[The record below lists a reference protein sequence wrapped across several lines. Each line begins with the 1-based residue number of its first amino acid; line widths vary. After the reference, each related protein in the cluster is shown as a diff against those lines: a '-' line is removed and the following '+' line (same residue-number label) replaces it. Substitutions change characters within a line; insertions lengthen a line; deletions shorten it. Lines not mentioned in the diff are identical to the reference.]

1 MKLVAKR
8 NIRSVEQLVIGLLDA
23 NMKVG
28 MCLTADSGGGKRRK
42 LTSERG
48 ITGARKVHFVD
59 FGGDNVGILEWD
71 KAAGSD
77 THEVRLYVE
86 ERVAEDDAVKRT
98 VAVIFG
104 HPDHSGP
111 VSPEDRGRLMELDA
125 MAWFSAGRHDKAK
138 IVAERIVKLNPRL
151 PRAWNCIGA
160 CYSALNENHQA
171 IHYYLKALQADRSIF
186 RVWVNLGNR
195 YNAVGDELR
204 SIVAYRLSLSRP
216 DRYRQ
221 DDELRRDVIRKLGN
235 KRRMDLYNRHLR
247 RTRDKEINML
257 AKGTANR
264 KSRERV
270 EYGTGLA
277 LLRAGEYEKAAE
289 EISKA
294 LKLAPEDPVIYN
306 DIAHCRFHAGKLD
319 EALKTIDTAL
329 SIDGGI
335 SLLHVTK
342 AEILMKLS
350 RHREALDCYRK
361 AIDLDGAHAAAYYSK
376 ALAEDHLGMREAAE
390 KSFQHFIVVSN
401 EAHESQVNY
410 ARGRLQEFEYWRR
423 RKPS

>member
-1 MKLVAKR
+1 
-8 NIRSVEQLVIGLLDA
+8 
-23 NMKVG
+23 
-28 MCLTADSGGGKRRK
+28 
-42 LTSERG
+42 
-48 ITGARKVHFVD
+48 
-59 FGGDNVGILEWD
+59 
-71 KAAGSD
+71 
-77 THEVRLYVE
+77 
-86 ERVAEDDAVKRT
+86 
-98 VAVIFG
+98 
-104 HPDHSGP
+104 
-111 VSPEDRGRLMELDA
+111 
-125 MAWFSAGRHDKAK
+125 
-138 IVAERIVKLNPRL
+138 
-151 PRAWNCIGA
+151 
-160 CYSALNENHQA
+160 
-171 IHYYLKALQADRSIF
+171 
-186 RVWVNLGNR
+186 
-195 YNAVGDELR
+195 
-204 SIVAYRLSLSRP
+204 
-216 DRYRQ
+216 
-221 DDELRRDVIRKLGN
+221 
-235 KRRMDLYNRHLR
+235 
-247 RTRDKEINML
+247 ML